1 MVAITIQADK
11 GITHKVWEK
20 EGNAFND
27 DPGVLRY
34 YFYGPGGNPS
44 KRNELGCFDLKG
56 RYAGKFKANDG
67 AKTNLNV
74 VNDEKEAVITLIA
87 PSGDKVYIGKVRG
100 PMTTQD
106 RITLGMCINNATAVI
121 AASRGEP
128 ISLSRT
134 WFKRFTTLLMLCTLN
149 TKSDTTFETNLWSV
163 GMP

>member
-1 MVAITIQADK
+1 MVQIKIESDN

-74 VNDEKEAVITLIA
+74 VDNEKEAVITLTA

-106 RITLGMCINNATAVI
+106 RITLGMCINNATALVS
-121 AASRGEP
+121 ASDDPMSSQEDTVKA
-128 ISLSRT
+128 IYDLADALLAEYQ
-134 WFKRFTTLLMLCTLN
+134 KRY
-149 TKSDTTFETNLWSV
+149 DV
-163 GMP
+163 

>member
-1 MVAITIQADK
+1 MVQITIQADN

-106 RITLGMCINNATAVI
+106 RITLGMCINNATSLVCASDASTSEDGDTVQAVYDL
-121 AASRGEP
+121 ADKLYEEYRSRYITE
-128 ISLSRT
+128 
-134 WFKRFTTLLMLCTLN
+134 
-149 TKSDTTFETNLWSV
+149 
-163 GMP
+163 

>member
-1 MVAITIQADK
+1 MVQIKIESDN

-74 VNDEKEAVITLIA
+74 VDNEKEAVITLTA

-106 RITLGMCINNATAVI
+106 RITLGMCINNATALVCVTD
-121 AASRGEP
+121 APTASAEQEDTVKQVYD
-128 ISLSRT
+128 LADALLAEYQ
-134 WFKRFTTLLMLCTLN
+134 KRY
-149 TKSDTTFETNLWSV
+149 DV
-163 GMP
+163 

>member
-1 MVAITIQADK
+1 MVQITIEADE

-34 YFYGPGGNPS
+34 YFYGPGGNPD

-74 VNDEKEAVITLIA
+74 VSSEKEAVITLIA

-100 PMTTQD
+100 PMSTQE
-106 RITLGMCINNATAVI
+106 RITLGMCINNATAMI
-121 AASRGEP
+121 AARPENEVSNNE
-128 ISLSRT
+128 
-134 WFKRFTTLLMLCTLN
+134 TLVQEVYDLADALYAEYEN
-149 TKSDTTFETNLWSV
+149 RYDV
-163 GMP
+163 

>member
-106 RITLGMCINNATAVI
+106 RITLGMCINNATSLVCVSD
-121 AASRGEP
+121 ASTSAETEDTVKQVYD
-128 ISLSRT
+128 LADALLAEYN
-134 WFKRFTTLLMLCTLN
+134 KRYN
-149 TKSDTTFETNLWSV
+149 E
-163 GMP
+163 

>member
-1 MVAITIQADK
+1 MVAITIEADK

-106 RITLGMCINNATAVI
+106 RITLGMCINNATSLVCVSD
-121 AASRGEP
+121 ASTSAETEDTVKQVYD
-128 ISLSRT
+128 LADALLAEYN
-134 WFKRFTTLLMLCTLN
+134 KRYN
-149 TKSDTTFETNLWSV
+149 E
-163 GMP
+163 

>member
-1 MVAITIQADK
+1 MVKIEIKADD

-106 RITLGMCINNATAVI
+106 RITLGMMFNNAGPALNNMIDKGIVPSPSTQEEYIKNQFDI
-121 AASRGEP
+121 ADAMHAEYQ
-128 ISLSRT
+128 
-134 WFKRFTTLLMLCTLN
+134 KRY
-149 TKSDTTFETNLWSV
+149 DV
-163 GMP
+163 

>member
-1 MVAITIQADK
+1 MVQITIQADN

-74 VNDEKEAVITLIA
+74 VNDAKEAVITLIA

-128 ISLSRT
+128 MPESDLVQEVYNLADA
-134 WFKRFTTLLMLCTLN
+134 LLAEYQN
-149 TKSDTTFETNLWSV
+149 RYDV
-163 GMP
+163 

>member
-1 MVAITIQADK
+1 MVAIKIEADD

-87 PSGDKVYIGKVRG
+87 PSGDKVSTALIASSIDAENVPQNLVQKVY
-100 PMTTQD
+100 D
-106 RITLGMCINNATAVI
+106 LAD
-121 AASRGEP
+121 
-128 ISLSRT
+128 SLLAEYENRYG
-134 WFKRFTTLLMLCTLN
+134 
-149 TKSDTTFETNLWSV
+149 V
-163 GMP
+163 